1 MTPGE
6 TQPDATDLSRH
17 PRVPTLGI
25 VAANAELR
33 AELEQALARA
43 TLADSVAVSVGT
55 WMETVSHEA
64 FPTQAVVFDADDESA
79 TPSVEARVRAS
90 RAASA
95 RVIAVTR
102 DVDGAA
108 AERWKAA
115 GAADIV
121 TPEQLP
127 AAVHALSG
135 VEPGRAA
142 EWHQSALQR
151 AHRPKLSP
159 GETQALKLYC
169 SGLSTIEVGREMNVQ
184 YETAKTY
191 LRRVREKY
199 AKVGRPASKKI
210 ELIRRATEDGILEE

>member
-1 MTPGE
+1 M
-6 TQPDATDLSRH
+6 
-17 PRVPTLGI
+17 GI
-25 VAANAELR
+25 VAADEQLR
-33 AELEQALARA
+33 AELEQGLQLAG
-43 TLADSVAVSVGT
+43 LAESVAVSVGT

-64 FPTQAVVFDADDESA
+64 FPTQAVIFDADDESA

-102 DVDGAA
+102 DLDGAF

-121 TPEQLP
+121 TREQL
-127 AAVHALSG
+127 ADAVRALAGS
-135 VEPGRAA
+135 EPGIAA
-142 EWHQSALQR
+142 EWHQDALQR
-151 AHRPKLSP
+151 ANRPKLSP

-184 YETAKTY
+184 YETAKTF

-210 ELIRRATEDGILEE
+210 ELIRRATEDGILEEEIKGPK